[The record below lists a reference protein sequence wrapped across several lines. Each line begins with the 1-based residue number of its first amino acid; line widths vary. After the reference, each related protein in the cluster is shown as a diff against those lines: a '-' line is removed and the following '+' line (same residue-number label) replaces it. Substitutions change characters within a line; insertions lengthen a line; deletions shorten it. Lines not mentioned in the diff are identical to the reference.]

1 MTRKTKRVIVG
12 LVALLTI
19 CGAVAATVLYLNANK
34 QPPTGTNIGDTAPNF
49 TLENLDG
56 TPISLS
62 DYHGHV
68 VILEFWQT
76 SCPDCRAAMPHLR
89 DLYSQYK
96 EAGLVWVGVNL
107 NHDPEVTR
115 TYLKNN
121 GFLNQVTLWQS
132 FDDAMDIVALFDVD
146 LVPRTLVIDRRG
158 IIRYAGTY
166 PDEPQPSDI
175 EPWL

>member
-1 MTRKTKRVIVG
+1 MMQRKWMIVG
-12 LVALLTI
+12 LVALFAI
-19 CGAVAATVLYLNANK
+19 CGAVAATVLYLNANR
-34 QPPTGTNIGDTAPNF
+34 QPPIGTNIGDTAPSF

-96 EAGLVWVGVNL
+96 DAGLVWVGVNL
-107 NHDPEVTR
+107 NHDPEITR
-115 TYLKNN
+115 TYLKDN
-121 GFLNQVTLWQS
+121 GFLDQITLWQS
-132 FDDAMDIVALFDVD
+132 FDDAMDTQGRTPMNRNHRTSSPGCSARTWGLTLF
-146 LVPRTLVIDRRG
+146 LAWR
-158 IIRYAGTY
+158 
-166 PDEPQPSDI
+166 PQISFS
-175 EPWL
+175 EEN